1 MHFFFK
7 SLRFKKWRSQ
17 IFQKKN
23 LFGGKKPKKSSK
35 IGFLV
40 FDQNLIYWP
49 VFCTLKWYGAMLF
62 MILQKLH
69 FSEKSGSPVF
79 SFSVFPAQN
88 ALNQSECR
96 SLWST
101 TSLGGVNRYLR
112 FLHGHKGKVESGTTF
127 FGSVWPVAPF
137 IQANCRIIWSS
148 ISLERIIFI
157 LVFLYGVI
165 HQGKVA
171 SETNTFD
178 GIWI

>member
-1 MHFFFK
+1 MRFFFK
-7 SLRFKKWRSQ
+7 GLSFKKWQ
-17 IFQKKN
+17 NQLFQKKKSFGRKSPKDWFLGFWWNFN
-23 LFGGKKPKKSSK
+23 LLICPLYSKMIRRNAIYHSSK
-35 IGFLV
+35 TAFLGK
-40 FDQNLIYWP
+40 IW
-49 VFCTLKWYGAMLF
+49 
-62 MILQKLH
+62 
-69 FSEKSGSPVF
+69 FSSPLVLCF
-79 SFSVFPAQN
+79 SSTN
-88 ALNQSECR
+88 AVSQSECR

-178 GIWI
+178 GIWL